1 VDVQKQK
8 FIKRR
13 TEVYTTDYQRPSP
26 SRVDLFTKKAAVAH
40 LEKAGSFDISTSEK
54 FWNSALPM
62 MDEIATTQK

>member
-8 FIKRR
+8 FIKCR